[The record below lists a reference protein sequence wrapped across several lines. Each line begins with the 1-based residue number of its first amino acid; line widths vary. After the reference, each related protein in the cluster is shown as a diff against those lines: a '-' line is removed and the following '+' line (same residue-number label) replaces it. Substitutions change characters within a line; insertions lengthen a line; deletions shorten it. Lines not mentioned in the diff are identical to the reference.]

1 MNLITAVRE
10 LLGEARQVYRGRP
23 GGSAVEAVTA
33 HLAEPLKVAIAGRVK
48 AGKSTLL
55 NALVGERVAA
65 TDAGECTRIV
75 TWYSYGDRPA
85 AWADPSTG
93 ASIPLRPTEPVTL
106 PPGIRIEELDRL
118 RMQLPA
124 PWLRSMTLIDTPGTG
139 SLTLTAGARTER
151 FFARPDDG
159 GTVDAVLYLMRQL
172 HSSDVDFLRM
182 TAEAGANGGSLVTAM
197 GILSRADEMGG
208 GADDALAHADRVA
221 ADYRD
226 NGRVRSLVH
235 TVVPLAGLLAEASG
249 TMEPREFS
257 GLTTL
262 AAAGA
267 PATAPLLVSTSRFLD
282 PARRAVLSG
291 ADREALLRRL
301 GLYGIRLSLRLLADN
316 PRLTRQELC
325 LALAEHSGLTRL
337 RTLLSSQ
344 FAERR
349 DVLKAESALR
359 AVDAVTAADPVPEA
373 AALRRSMERI
383 RVNAHEFTEIRMLT
397 DLRTARV
404 PAKADQIARM
414 ERLLGGEGGAAST
427 RLNLPAAAT
436 GDAVRAAIGAEHA
449 YWARLARHPLT
460 RPDLARAATV
470 AVRSCE
476 VLAARNEA
484 ESGR

>member
-1 MNLITAVRE
+1 MNLITAVGE
-10 LLGEARQVYRGRP
+10 LLGEARQAYRGRP
-23 GGSAVEAVTA
+23 GEAAVEAVTA

-55 NALVGERVAA
+55 NALVGQRVAA

-75 TWYSYGDRPA
+75 TWYSHGDHPA
-85 AWADPSTG
+85 AWADPRMG
-93 ASIPLRPTEPVTL
+93 EPVPLTPTAPVML
-106 PPGIRIEELDRL
+106 PPRIRIEELDRL

-124 PWLRSMTLIDTPGTG
+124 PWLASMTLIDTPGTG

-151 FFARPDDG
+151 FFSRPSDG

-182 TAEAGANGGSLVTAM
+182 TADAGANGGSLVTAV

-208 GADDALAHADRVA
+208 GADDALTHADRIA
-221 ADYRD
+221 ADYRG

-249 TMEPREFS
+249 TMQPREFA
-257 GLTTL
+257 GLTAL
-262 AAAGA
+262 AGA
-267 PATAPLLVSTSRFLD
+267 GPVATAPLLVSTSRFLD
-282 PARRAVLSG
+282 PARRVVLSG

-301 GLYGIRLSLRLLADN
+301 GLYGIRFGLRLLADN
-316 PRLTRQELC
+316 PRLTREELC
-325 LALAEHSGLTRL
+325 VALAEHSGLTRL

-359 AVDAVTAADPVPEA
+359 VVDTVTSADPIAEA
-373 AALRRSMERI
+373 AVLRRRMEQV

-397 DLRTARV
+397 DLRTARI
-404 PAKADQIARM
+404 PAKAAQLDRM
-414 ERLLGGEGGAAST
+414 ERLLGGEGIGVTA

-436 GDAVRAAIGAEHA
+436 GDRIREALAVEHA
-449 YWARLARHPLT
+449 YWGRLARHPLT
-460 RPDLARAATV
+460 KPDLARAATV

-476 VLAARNEA
+476 VLAARHEA
-484 ESGR
+484 E